1 MSTDFGDPVYVDAV
15 PEATGKG
22 GRKSITPAMEVW
34 LGKIEPGKTAQLPS
48 KDEDGGHPVSRV
60 SQLRKAAG
68 TAFKIETRPIIPG
81 KRYAIYAT
89 VNGKVNKLAS
99 ANGTDAPATAPD
111 AAPTA

>member
-22 GRKSITPAMEVW
+22 GRKSITPAMEAW
-34 LGKIEPGKTAQLPS
+34 LAKIEPGKTAQLPS
-48 KDEDGGHPVSRV
+48 KDDDGGHPVSRV

-68 TAFKIETRPIIPG
+68 TAFKIETRPIVPG

-89 VNGKVNKLAS
+89 VNGKVNKLA
-99 ANGTDAPATAPD
+99 NGATPPAPD